1 MRASMQNTTVKP
13 QVFSSKSWNAQKR
26 MGQILLYT
34 LLGAFGIF
42 ILFPFYYMIISS
54 LRPPFYNFDQLNLDL
69 LPNGFN
75 LSSYLAIFTKKIGFE
90 TSIVALTRGLFNTLI
105 LEAAIV
111 SVSTVLNVLAAYTF
125 AKRTFPGKQFFI
137 YLTSGDDYFARRSD
151 LSHEICHV
159 S

>member
-1 MRASMQNTTVKP
+1 MQNATVKP
-13 QVFSSKSWNAQKR
+13 HVISSRSWNAQKR
-26 MGQILLYT
+26 LGQILLYL

-54 LRPPFYNFDQLNLDL
+54 LRPAFYNFDQLTLEL
-69 LPNGFN
+69 LPSGFD

-111 SVSTVLNVLAAYTF
+111 SISTVLNVLAAYTF
-125 AKRTFPGKQFFI
+125 AKRTFPGKQFLFTLLSSNNH
-137 YLTSGDDYFARRSD
+137 LTR
-151 LSHEICHV
+151 
-159 S
+159 